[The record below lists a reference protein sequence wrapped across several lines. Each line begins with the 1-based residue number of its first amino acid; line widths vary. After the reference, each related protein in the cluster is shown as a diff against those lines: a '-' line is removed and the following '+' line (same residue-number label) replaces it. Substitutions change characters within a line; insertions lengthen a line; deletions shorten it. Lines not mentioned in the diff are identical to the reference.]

1 SILQHRYQTDLA
13 ASRFEHDYELTVL
26 PNTRRDCG
34 IAEFG
39 ITAPR
44 YFFTVDFQRQ
54 SERKRLTLRVG
65 RGVPL
70 AGDFILRNPLEI
82 NGTCASVSEQFSN
95 QLIFR
100 RPQRQLRHRV
110 LIL

>member
-1 SILQHRYQTDLA
+1 MQRRYQTDLA

-65 RGVPL
+65 RESVTRLTTSEALQL
-70 AGDFILRNPLEI
+70 AEVLVRK
-82 NGTCASVSEQFSN
+82 SM
-95 QLIFR
+95 R
-100 RPQRQLRHRV
+100 RMLDEEAGLAH
-110 LIL
+110 